1 MRAASAAPRIINV
14 SSRASFLP
22 NARLDLADLDL
33 AEGSGDT
40 GRTRATDANGATDP
54 LQHVS
59 TYGTCQTPVDCPA
72 YAASKL
78 EQLLFTCVCDGR
90 SRHLSLAAPEGL
102 LAAPCPPVTARACRA
117 PDGSRELHKRL
128 GGADSRALVVAL
140 HPGLVATE
148 LFRYSTLLGPA
159 GTLSI
164 PAGAYDDPAAARALN
179 FWGFK
184 TASQGAQTSI
194 YAATSP
200 ELTSR
205 RAGGRFLRDCAD
217 ADDEAVLASSLLG
230 LGYTDEALS
239 RALWRR
245 AEQLS
250 GAAFRPEP
258 LLLKSEKSATGS
270 SS

>member
-1 MRAASAAPRIINV
+1 MFSSRKSKNRFAGLRPAPR
-14 SSRASFLP
+14 
-22 NARLDLADLDL
+22 
-33 AEGSGDT
+33 
-40 GRTRATDANGATDP
+40 
-54 LQHVS
+54 Q
-59 TYGTCQTPVDCPA
+59 
-72 YAASKL
+72 
-78 EQLLFTCVCDGR
+78 
-90 SRHLSLAAPEGL
+90 
-102 LAAPCPPVTARACRA
+102 
-117 PDGSRELHKRL
+117 GSRPGPAKPLSAGSPPTPDIRL
-128 GGADSRALVVAL
+128 SV
-140 HPGLVATE
+140 VATE

-250 GAAFRPEP
+250 GAAFRVPFRPEP

-270 SS
+270 FILSTYAS

>member
-22 NARLDLADLDL
+22 NAKLDL
-33 AEGSGDT
+33 AEGSD
-40 GRTRATDANGATDP
+40 N

-59 TYGTCQTPVDCPA
+59 KEYDTCQTPIDCPA

-78 EQLLFTCVCDGR
+78 EQLLFTK
-90 SRHLSLAAPEGL
+90 
-102 LAAPCPPVTARACRA
+102 
-117 PDGSRELHKRL
+117 ELHKRL